1 MGITVHIY
9 NTPTAPEHLYKDITN
24 EVSPEGGYT
33 GDVRGDISVDA
44 PVILIQATILS
55 GNYVY
60 IPEFG
65 RYYWITD
72 RNIERTDLTELTLK
86 SDPLMSFASQILT
99 LPIYVTRTEQRA
111 TEEKPLGW
119 NSYLHDS
126 NIPKTSREFTIIKID
141 TTIPKFEYPDSS
153 VPDSR
158 QYVFGVIG

>member
-9 NTPTAPEHLYKDITN
+9 NTPTAPEHLYKDITT
-24 EVSPEGGYT
+24 VISPAAGYT

-72 RNIERTDLTELTLK
+72 RNIERTDLTELTLR
-86 SDPLMSFASQILT
+86 SDPLMSFASSIVN
-99 LPIYVTRTEQRA
+99 LPIQVTRAQLQPAEGSTAGYDVYIADGKMQTEARKIYIRY
-111 TEEKPLGW
+111 EDP
-119 NSYLHDS
+119 SFD
-126 NIPKTSREFTIIKID
+126 FT
-141 TTIPKFEYPDSS
+141 YPDEANSATY
-153 VPDSR
+153 
-158 QYVFGVIG
+158 QYVLGVIG